1 MFPFTI
7 NHWNGLDLDTRQIT
21 TVNHFKKNL
30 GMSLLS
36 KHHKLYSVF
45 TGRAAINHT
54 RLRLGLSALNA
65 HRSHFNFIDFSNCP
79 KCGAESESTAHFFF
93 VCHAYAA
100 QREELFTS
108 VLTTTGLN
116 HYIHRNQNV
125 SRIDMIAK
133 VKFLLHGDTHLSFE
147 ENCEIFKSVQKFITD
162 SHRFL

>member
-1 MFPFTI
+1 
-7 NHWNGLDLDTRQIT
+7 
-21 TVNHFKKNL
+21 
-30 GMSLLS
+30 MSLLS

-116 HYIHRNQNV
+116 HYIHHNQNV
-125 SRIDMIAK
+125 SRIDMIGK
-133 VKFLLHGDTHLSFE
+133 VKFMLHGDTNLSFE
-147 ENCEIFKSVQKFITD
+147 ENCEIFKSVQKFITE